1 MKAFGVLVVAK
12 KRSKANERHQ
22 RIAAIRYDREMT
34 SGSSIPGPKPPAAT
48 VNRETTSASQIDP
61 LDSLIPS
68 PLKDSSQRE
77 SDIAAN
83 RIDQILN
90 RPTAEILQEA
100 SAVAS
105 YAIEDSKTVG
115 GLGVNPLAVDAL
127 VVASPW
133 SWIYMLLFG
142 PVRVWRFFSGVFCGI
157 GSALGLAIFALLIFI
172 VGVSIFL
179 GWIIL

>member
-1 MKAFGVLVVAK
+1 
-12 KRSKANERHQ
+12 
-22 RIAAIRYDREMT
+22 MT
-34 SGSSIPGPKPPAAT
+34 SGSSIPGPKPPPAP
-48 VNRETTSASQIDP
+48 VNRETISASQIDP

-68 PLKDSSQRE
+68 PLKDGSQKE

-115 GLGVNPLAVDAL
+115 GLGVNLLTVGAL

-133 SWIYMLLFG
+133 SWIAMLLFG
-142 PVRVWRFFSGVFCGI
+142 PVRVWEFFYSGVIGGI
-157 GSALGLAIFALLIFI
+157 GSALVSVIGVMEPPVI
-172 VGVSIFL
+172 VNIEPVMIEIMEPIGDRNYRAS
-179 GWIIL
+179 W